1 MVRAG
6 AGACVWL
13 IPGSAQAAVPG
24 GAFHPGFL
32 ALIGLLLMSAVAA
45 VFWRMNRRLAAEIAE
60 RRQGETIMRSTLE
73 NMAEAVLMVD
83 ERMRLSNCNQRYVEI
98 TGFEPAFLHSQPPF
112 AQVLRRWAD
121 ENGLPERIYERA
133 LIRAGAREPF
143 RHTFVHHGRAYEGKH
158 VPLPGGGFVR
168 TVSDVTEQNRVEA
181 VLRDSEARLRQLLEL
196 APTAILVSATEGG
209 KILFANQK
217 ALDLAGCSA
226 EEIGGLP
233 VAHFY
238 LRRDDL
244 LRLQQRLNQHGS
256 VNDFEVQLRRGDGRP
271 IWALVSA
278 MRGEFGGEPAVIAAF
293 NDITARKQAE
303 AALEH
308 AREELESTN
317 HQLQRVNADLAEAAA
332 TDRLTGLANR
342 RRLEEAAA
350 NERARAQRH
359 RHPLSAVLFDIDWF
373 KQVNDRF
380 GHETGDQVLRE
391 VAQRLAPNVRASDT
405 LARWGGEEFL
415 LLAPSTALPE
425 ALALA
430 EKMRRMIEGTPFVG
444 AGGLSASFGVAEFD
458 GEESFSSLVAR
469 ADRALYRA
477 KARGRNRVEWMQ
489 RDESPTE

>member
-1 MVRAG
+1 
-6 AGACVWL
+6 
-13 IPGSAQAAVPG
+13 
-24 GAFHPGFL
+24 
-32 ALIGLLLMSAVAA
+32 MSAVAV

-60 RRQGETIMRSTLE
+60 RRQGETIMRSTLD

-98 TGFEPAFLHSQPPF
+98 TGFEPAFLYGQPLYE
-112 AQVLRRWAD
+112 QVLRRWAD

-133 LIRAGAREPF
+133 LVRARSRDPF

-168 TVSDVTEQNRVEA
+168 TVSDVTERDRAEA

-196 APTAILVSATEGG
+196 APTAILVSSVDAGTL
-209 KILFANQK
+209 LFANQK

-226 EEIGGLP
+226 ADIGALP
-233 VAHFY
+233 VSHFY
-238 LRRDDL
+238 LRKEDL

-256 VNDFEVQLRRGDGRP
+256 VNDYEVQLRRGDDGRP

-278 MRGEFGGEPAVIAAF
+278 MNGEFDGEPAVISAI

-303 AALEH
+303 AALER
-308 AREELESTN
+308 AREELERTN
-317 HQLQRVNADLAEAAA
+317 RELQRVNADLAQAAS
-332 TDRLTGLANR
+332 TDGLTGLANR

-359 RHPLSAVLFDIDWF
+359 RHPLSAILFDLDWF
-373 KQVNDRF
+373 KLVNDRH
-380 GHETGDQVLRE
+380 GHETGDDVLRE
-391 VAQRLAPNVRASDT
+391 VARRLVPNVRASDT

-425 ALALA
+425 ALAVA
-430 EKMRRMIEGTPFVG
+430 EKMRRMIEGCPFAG
-444 AGGLSASFGVAEFD
+444 AGPLSASFGVAEFD
-458 GEESFSSLVAR
+458 GEESFSTLVAR

-477 KARGRNRVEWMQ
+477 KERGRNRVEWAPH
-489 RDESPTE
+489 DAAPAG